1 MIHYPKTG
9 HLVEMA
15 NKNRANPTE
24 AEQNFIDF
32 CNRMN
37 IQYEFQVPIYCDEK
51 GYILDF
57 DLCYPFVENGKVREI
72 HYVVEIDGGYHKLPE
87 QQAKDKERTWD
98 ILQGDYKK
106 VIRIPNKKTEDEDT
120 LFHALY
126 KGIPSNGKFGPAF
139 REYVKKQYDNCR
151 KRIDAAKRIETNK
164 RKDSFE
170 EIKIRAFYQSQ
181 IAKLQEEIETLKKT
195 NWILSKEV
203 VDRNIEIN
211 KWKERVEEVSQR
223 IWKLSIATGNYSYYK
238 DDYAVDF

>member
-72 HYVVEIDGGYHKLPE
+72 HYVVEIDGGS
-87 QQAKDKERTWD
+87 AGG
-98 ILQGDYKK
+98 GD
-106 VIRIPNKKTEDEDT
+106 T
-120 LFHALY
+120 
-126 KGIPSNGKFGPAF
+126 
-139 REYVKKQYDNCR
+139 QM
-151 KRIDAAKRIETNK
+151 
-164 RKDSFE
+164 
-170 EIKIRAFYQSQ
+170 
-181 IAKLQEEIETLKKT
+181 
-195 NWILSKEV
+195 SK
-203 VDRNIEIN
+203 
-211 KWKERVEEVSQR
+211 
-223 IWKLSIATGNYSYYK
+223 
-238 DDYAVDF
+238 

>member
-1 MIHYPKTG
+1 MSIHYPKTG

-32 CNRMN
+32 CDRMN

-72 HYVVEIDGGYHKLPE
+72 HYVVEIDGGYHKDPE
-87 QQAKDKERTWD
+87 QQVKDKERTWD

-126 KGIPSNGKFGPAF
+126 KGIPSSGKFGPAF
-139 REYVKKQYDNCR
+139 RDYIKQQKERRPPVPKN
-151 KRIDAAKRIETNK
+151 NK
-164 RKDSFE
+164 QVGTLLDTLTELKE
-170 EIKIRAFYQSQ
+170 QVLA
-181 IAKLQEEIETLKKT
+181 LQEQNEAMKKT
-195 NWILSKEV
+195 NWYLSKEV
-203 VDRNIEIN
+203 YDTRLEVNR
-211 KWKERVEEVSQR
+211 WKEKFEEVNQR
-223 IWKLSIATGNYSYYK
+223 IWRLSVTTGNYSYYK

>member
-32 CNRMN
+32 CNKMN

-120 LFHALY
+120 LFNALY

-139 REYVKKQYDNCR
+139 RDYIKQQKERRPPVPKN
-151 KRIDAAKRIETNK
+151 NK
-164 RKDSFE
+164 QVNTLLDTLTELKE
-170 EIKIRAFYQSQ
+170 Q
-181 IAKLQEEIETLKKT
+181 IIALQEQNETLKKT

-203 VDRNIEIN
+203 VDRNNEIN
-211 KWKERVEEVSQR
+211 KWKEKVEEVSQR